1 MLHFKKKS
9 VVANRQLIRLHKS
22 HNIASMTHVYV
33 RPPTCLFIT
42 SRQYVYRPMFI
53 RDNGQKKTSTVM
65 TEKRTEKNNHDNLH
79 I

>member
-53 RDNGQKKTSTVM
+53 RDNGQKKQV
-65 TEKRTEKNNHDNLH
+65 R
-79 I
+79 

>member
-42 SRQYVYRPMFI
+42 IRQYVYRPMFI
-53 RDNGQKKTSTVM
+53 RDNGQKKNKYGNDRK
-65 TEKRTEKNNHDNLH
+65 EDRKKQP
-79 I
+79 